1 MMRRPPP
8 TVLDSRPPSAYKWVT
23 GRSLIGF
30 RRGRGLA
37 VATQETYLE
46 GTPLPQPGDLLAKSG
61 KENFPVASRLLP
73 RRVRSHLL
81 AVYGFAR
88 LVDDIGD
95 EWAGDPAAALDWL
108 RTPPAPVLGGATRG

>member
-1 MMRRPPP
+1 MMRRRPP
-8 TVLDSRPPSAYKWVT
+8 TVLDSGPPSAYKWVT

-30 RRGRGLA
+30 RRCRGLA
-37 VATQETYLE
+37 VATQQTYLE
-46 GTPLPQPGDLLAKSG
+46 GTPLPEPGDLLAKSG

-88 LVDDIGD
+88 LVEKPGEDFLIVVL
-95 EWAGDPAAALDWL
+95 LDHHHRFTAVML
-108 RTPPAPVLGGATRG
+108 K